1 MTLIT
6 LNNNNNNRKKNVALV
21 DQNNNNNNNNRKT
34 MYLWLWSRTQ
44 EACSLFDK
52 YEIPT
57 NTYA

>member
-6 LNNNNNNRKKNVALV
+6 LNNNNNNNRKKNVALV
-21 DQNNNNNNNNRKT
+21 DQNNNNNRKT